1 MIQALLDKFRTKKI
15 TPREFWIPENQRVY
29 AVGDIH
35 GRADLVERM
44 HEIIVSDAAKH
55 SHKQNFIIYLGDYLD
70 RGPYVRET
78 IDLLLTN
85 NPPGFERVHLMGN
98 HEQILLNFL
107 GEPSILSMWLGVGG
121 MSTLM
126 SYGLKPPGSG
136 FSEQKAYEIRDEL
149 QEKIPAEHIGFINN
163 LRPSHQVG
171 DYLFVH
177 AGIRPAV
184 PIENQVPDD
193 IYWIRDEFLNSDADH
208 GKMVIHGHTISED
221 IQHFSNR
228 IGIDTGAYASGVLS
242 CAVLEEDRI
251 KFLSTAGTG
260 DP

>member
-1 MIQALLDKFRTKKI
+1 MIQGLLDKLRTKKNP
-15 TPREFWIPENQRVY
+15 PREFWIPENQRVY

-44 HEIIVSDAAKH
+44 HEIIISDAAEH
-55 SHKQNFIIYLGDYLD
+55 SDNKNFIIYLGDYLD

-78 IDLLLTN
+78 IDLLLTAQS
-85 NPPGFERVHLMGN
+85 PGFECVYLMGN
-98 HEQILLNFL
+98 HEQIFLNFL

-121 MSTLM
+121 GSTLM

-136 FSEQKAYEIRDEL
+136 FSAEKAHKVRDEL
-149 QEKIPAEHIGFINN
+149 REKIPAEHIGFIKN
-163 LRPSHQVG
+163 LRQSFLAG

-184 PIENQVPDD
+184 PIEDQTPEDL
-193 IYWIRDEFLNSDADH
+193 YWIRDEFLNSDADH
-208 GKMVIHGHTISED
+208 GQMVIHGHTISED

-242 CAVLEEDRI
+242 CAVLEEDRV
-251 KFLSTAGTG
+251 KFLST
-260 DP
+260 